1 MDFIDKE
8 TLNKLAQ
15 KYKQESMAA
24 AVIDIVVNNDNTSV
38 EKNDYG
44 VMLLSYIQFI
54 EGVRV
59 RLKEIHWS
67 TKSATEHEQTDYAI
81 ASITSLEDE
90 IAESFMG
97 IMDYR
102 IRPGQ
107 LIPVYPS
114 SEQYKDVLNDLSL
127 QTLNVM
133 KVFGELPALSG
144 VVSKFEDMYVLLN
157 KLVYLAEQE

>member
-1 MDFIDKE
+1 
-8 TLNKLAQ
+8 
-15 KYKQESMAA
+15 
-24 AVIDIVVNNDNTSV
+24 
-38 EKNDYG
+38 
-44 VMLLSYIQFI
+44 MLLSYIQFI

-133 KVFGELPALSG
+133 KVFSELPALSG